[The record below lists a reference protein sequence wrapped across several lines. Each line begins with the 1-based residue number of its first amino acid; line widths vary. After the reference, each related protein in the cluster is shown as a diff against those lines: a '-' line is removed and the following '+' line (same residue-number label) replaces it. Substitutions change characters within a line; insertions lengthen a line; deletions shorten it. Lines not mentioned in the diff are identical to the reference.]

1 MPNGK
6 PPSEPESV
14 SDFNFD
20 NIQEEKDIFYEP
32 TKDRILVR
40 PTMRE
45 SNIVLPGNKQ
55 MLDNPIAKVLA
66 VGPGTTTIAG
76 ETVPLAMKV
85 GDRVLVGG
93 GLMQMMPLKVDGKPA
108 FLMSANDILAIIRD
122 KGEAKA

>member
-1 MPNGK
+1 MPNGNQ
-6 PPSEPESV
+6 PPQPESV
-14 SDFNFD
+14 SDFDFE
-20 NIQEEKDIFYEP
+20 NIKEEKDIFYEP

-40 PTMRE
+40 PVMKE
-45 SNIVLPGNKQ
+45 SNIVLPGGKQ

-76 ETVPLAMKV
+76 EKIPLAMKV

-108 FLMSANDILAIIRD
+108 FLMSANDILAIIRE
-122 KGEAKA
+122 KPEAKA